1 MKKLIL
7 LLFLFPFVCL
17 AQKKVS
23 NQTLMSNCTEI
34 AKYSAKEDVY
44 KTIENELIVS
54 AEIKDG
60 FLFINNFDL
69 QNTKEISFKII
80 KLLKKEGTEVTFTI
94 DVDGKINKVVYN
106 SADEGNRKTLLITD
120 SEGNFTTFIE

>member
-80 KLLKKEGTEVTFTI
+80 KLLKEGTEVTFTI

>member
-54 AEIKDG
+54 AEIKNG

>member
-54 AEIKDG
+54 AEIKEWI
-60 FLFINNFDL
+60 FI
-69 QNTKEISFKII
+69 
-80 KLLKKEGTEVTFTI
+80 
-94 DVDGKINKVVYN
+94 Y
-106 SADEGNRKTLLITD
+106 
-120 SEGNFTTFIE
+120 